1 LLLDATLD
9 WWASFSVMMI
19 DLHCHILP
27 GVDDGAADLS
37 VSLAMAEAY
46 IAEGVT
52 VVACTPH
59 IFPGLYDN
67 RGPQIRAAV
76 AALQSEFDRR
86 GIALQLVCGAD
97 IHVAPGLVDGLRS
110 GELLT
115 LADSRYVLLELPHH
129 VAPPRLE
136 NIFVDL
142 VTAGYV
148 PILTH
153 PERLTWLPAQYEL
166 VSRLVS
172 AGTWMQVTAGALA
185 GNFGFQARELAE
197 RMLDEGLV
205 HILASDAHNA
215 DRRPPDLKRG
225 YELAAARIGEQ
236 HALDMVYT
244 RPRGVLDNVL
254 ADGLA
259 NLSIAGQSMIA
270 HGLRPSV
277 AESRGNASQFSGS
290 HDIEGSSAPDRRR
303 AGRLRRLIE

>member
-1 LLLDATLD
+1 
-9 WWASFSVMMI
+9 MI

-37 VSLAMAEAY
+37 VSLAMAEVFV
-46 IAEGVT
+46 AEGVT

-76 AALQSEFDRR
+76 ANLQSELDRR
-86 GIALQLVCGAD
+86 GFALRLVSGAD

-115 LADSRYVLLELPHH
+115 LGDSRYVLLELPHH

-136 NIFVDL
+136 NIFLDL
-142 VTAGYV
+142 LAADYV

-153 PERLTWLPAQYEL
+153 PERLTWLPAQYDL

-172 AGTWMQVTAGALA
+172 AGVWMQVTASALA
-185 GNFGFQARELAE
+185 GNFGLQPRELAE

-215 DRRPPDLKRG
+215 DRRRPDLRRG

-236 HALDMVYT
+236 HAQDMVYT
-244 RPRGVLDNVL
+244 RPRGVLENVL
-254 ADGLA
+254 PNDLA
-259 NLSIAGQSMIA
+259 NLSIAGQSTIA
-270 HGLRPSV
+270 HGPRPYV

-290 HDIEGSSAPDRRR
+290 RDFDGSDSPDHRR
-303 AGRLRRLIE
+303 AGRLWRFLE